1 MKDNLDVVR
10 PTTRGVFVC
19 LLSQIWSQ
27 YGHHN
32 HTFLRILVLSLRLRK
47 LLTVPAS
54 MSTTDWHT
62 RQGAASSLLSS
73 LISLPLWHRIHS
85 YPSNSPA
92 SILTLPVKCHLMYTS
107 ERHGAIPVISGDDVP
122 PLDRPSPPL
131 TPVFCLF
138 RAVNPANPVVFFDIS
153 IGDVHAGRIKMEL
166 WADICPQTAEN
177 FRQFCTGEFKVP
189 SSQSSHISALL
200 SPLSSLLSPLSR
212 LLLHDTLA
220 RIRIHSLPMMILI
233 SRSAHPRPHGTEPYP
248 HSHLSA

>member
-1 MKDNLDVVR
+1 MASYPFISIQFARLYFNL
-10 PTTRGVFVC
+10 TREVPPHV
-19 LLSQIWSQ
+19 LM
-27 YGHHN
+27 
-32 HTFLRILVLSLRLRK
+32 LRIH
-47 LLTVPAS
+47 A
-54 MSTTDWHT
+54 TTAPKD
-62 RQGAASSLLSS
+62 
-73 LISLPLWHRIHS
+73 
-85 YPSNSPA
+85 
-92 SILTLPVKCHLMYTS
+92 TS